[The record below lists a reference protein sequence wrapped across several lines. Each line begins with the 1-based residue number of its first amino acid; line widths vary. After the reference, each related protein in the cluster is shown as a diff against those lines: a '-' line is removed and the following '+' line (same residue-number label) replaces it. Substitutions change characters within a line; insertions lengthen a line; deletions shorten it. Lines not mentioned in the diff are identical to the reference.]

1 MCQWQCLGYPQ
12 YDAPTTQ
19 DGKTILKVLV
29 RVCKSKT
36 QMPQFI
42 GTVPF
47 GLGSPALPG
56 LGTIPSDGGHH
67 CGTCRLLI
75 LHLDS
80 LLMCFFTTLQHS
92 PLTSCATYRPPTTL
106 RRTPSDVSLTRP
118 HPPLNHPHPSP
129 VYSAEQHCS
138 CNQGQRESLGYILG
152 FCFNVIPWGC

>member
-92 PLTSCATYRPPTTL
+92 SSRLALLTDPRPPSGEPHQMCLLLGPTHLSTTH
-106 RRTPSDVSLTRP
+106 TRP
-118 HPPLNHPHPSP
+118 LSTLLSNTAHATTVNGNHWDIFS
-129 VYSAEQHCS
+129 VSVS
-138 CNQGQRESLGYILG
+138 M
-152 FCFNVIPWGC
+152 